1 MRNYLKILIVVFL
14 FVIRVFADPADTTNT
29 KNPADTTKYKKTVI
43 SYKGIIEKSGYFYE
57 YYGMIDG
64 LEDNLYHSTI
74 LYSKHER
81 KMTDYED
88 TIKLKSEEILLFEVF
103 LTGGLYIGKSDF
115 EKITGLKYSNM
126 FEPNPFD
133 IGKERKLSIVKSG
146 YNTFVK
152 YLVKDVPVLL
162 FEMPF
167 SELEKYRDRIGYN
180 TIINKNSEMIT
191 IGVILSKESEISRS
205 LLKKK

>member
-57 YYGMIDG
+57 YAGNISG
-64 LEDNLYHSTI
+64 EEDNIYLPTI
-74 LYSKHER
+74 LASKYER
-81 KMTDYED
+81 KMTDFED
-88 TIKLKSEEILLFEVF
+88 TIKLKSEEILLFEM
-103 LTGGLYIGKSDF
+103 LNGIIYIRNSDF
-115 EKITGLKYSNM
+115 EKITGLKNPSVIDSNA
-126 FEPNPFD
+126 FY
-133 IGKERKLSIVKSG
+133 IGTERILSEVKSG
-146 YNTFVK
+146 YNTFIK
-152 YLVKDVPVLL
+152 HLVKDVPVLL

-167 SELEKYRDRIGYN
+167 SELEKYRRDEYN

-191 IGVILSKESEISRS
+191 IGVILSKEEDISRS